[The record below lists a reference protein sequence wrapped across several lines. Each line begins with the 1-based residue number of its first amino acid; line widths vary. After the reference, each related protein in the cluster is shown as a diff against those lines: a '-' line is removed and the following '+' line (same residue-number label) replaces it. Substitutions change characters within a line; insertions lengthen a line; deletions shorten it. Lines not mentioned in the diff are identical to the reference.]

1 MPLPRKK
8 DEGGAKA
15 PVLDILTARVRL
27 TEVEEKSEPYTV
39 TRKADGATFTLDPG
53 FNCRVE
59 ILDDGDDGSD
69 NGAVFFEQF
78 RYKQDKNGAW
88 FNNSN
93 SKLGKLTEVVKPGY
107 FEDTSIAD
115 LTEDDLEDF
124 EMLCRIKPKKNPQS
138 GQIVG
143 STIDW
148 ETMRPAR
155 DGGGKPERA
164 TVPDDGDG
172 GVREVSEE
180 DFDDLPF

>member
-1 MPLPRKK
+1 MPLPRRK

-39 TRKADGATFTLDPG
+39 TRKADGAAFTLDPG

-59 ILDDGDDGSD
+59 VLDDGDDGSD
-69 NGAVFFEQF
+69 NGAVFFEMF
-78 RYKQDKNGAW
+78 KYKQDKNGAW

-148 ETMRPAR
+148 ETMRPVR

-172 GVREVSEE
+172 GVREVNEE